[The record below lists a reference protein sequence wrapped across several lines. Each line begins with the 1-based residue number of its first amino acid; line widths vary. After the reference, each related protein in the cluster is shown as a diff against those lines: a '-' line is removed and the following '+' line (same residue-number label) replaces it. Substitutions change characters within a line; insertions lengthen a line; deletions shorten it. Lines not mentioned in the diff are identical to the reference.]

1 MEIHINGKKANIVL
15 ESETNLGEVLTGIYT
30 WLGNSGLF
38 ISGLEVDGT
47 VYDSH
52 SMERAFNLPL
62 AGISAVNIATSGWAE
77 LMLEALV
84 RLKQDLAAY
93 TDPDKKTESRAWIS
107 SPAALFLEKNAPELY
122 DVAVKTLE
130 GSVSPADTL
139 ALVIERIRE
148 VENPGEEM
156 RRAAAEAAEI
166 VRRLEEL
173 PLDMQTGKDSRAAET
188 ITLFSPLAEKIYR
201 LIFLFRQFGADIETI
216 KVDLGTADSV
226 NLESYINDFSAVLNE
241 FTTAYENNDTV
252 LVGDLAEYELAPRLL
267 RLCSALCGI
276 KTGKA
281 AQTGEENQ
289 G

>member
-1 MEIHINGKKANIVL
+1 MEININGKKANIVL

-38 ISGLEVDGT
+38 ISGLEVDGN
-47 VYDSH
+47 VYDSY
-52 SMERAFNLPL
+52 SMEKAFDLSL
-62 AGISAVNIATSGWAE
+62 ADIATVNITTSGWAE

-84 RLKQDLAAY
+84 RLRRDLAAY
-93 TDPDKKTESRAWIS
+93 TNPDAKVERQAWTS
-107 SPAALFLEKNAPELY
+107 SPTALFLEKNAPELY
-122 DVAVKTLE
+122 DMAVKTLE
-130 GSVSPADTL
+130 GAISPADTL
-139 ALVIERIRE
+139 ASVLERIRE
-148 VENPGEEM
+148 VENPEEEM
-156 RRAAAEAAEI
+156 RRAAAEADEI
-166 VRRLEEL
+166 VRRLEDL

-216 KVDLGTADSV
+216 GVDSGAADPV
-226 NLESYINDFSAVLNE
+226 NLQGYINDFSAVLTE

-267 RLCSALCGI
+267 RLCSALCGV

-281 AQTGEENQ
+281 IPAGEENQ